1 MSGAAHSDPSDGV
14 VLGRGFG
21 HGKVILVGEHA
32 VVHGYAALAV
42 GISTG
47 VSVEARA
54 GSGRLSVPAWSL
66 EAAAGDG
73 SAVGRALAAIVGR
86 LETPGLDFRADAQI

>member
-32 VVHGYAALAV
+32 VVYGHPALAA

-47 VSVEARA
+47 VSVVARA
-54 GSGRLSVPAWSL
+54 GATLTPL
-66 EAAAGDG
+66 EAPSHLVVPQSTFV
-73 SAVGRALAAIVGR
+73 SAPSTVGRAAH
-86 LETPGLDFRADAQI
+86 

>member
-1 MSGAAHSDPSDGV
+1 MSSGD

-32 VVHGYAALAV
+32 VVHGHAALAA

-47 VSVEARA
+47 IAVPSRCSAMLLPPALPCPRGQAKARNFPVDVS
-54 GSGRLSVPAWSL
+54 
-66 EAAAGDG
+66 
-73 SAVGRALAAIVGR
+73 
-86 LETPGLDFRADAQI
+86 